1 LKNDIFSDDS
11 VDSVDD
17 QIEIQKNENEEII
30 VDEKNESN

>member
-30 VDEKNESN
+30 VDENESN